1 MHSLRT
7 RAISQPVQISPT
19 LLRFNIAQFA
29 SQKDDFIAWLAA
41 WEKLAE
47 GDPYF
52 HLRTE
57 VLAKAEGGKGKADGT
72 NAENHG
78 SPTASRSAFRVP
90 NSALKTVTTDGG
102 WVDLS
107 AAARLRAASGSNG
120 ALLRADYFVAQA
132 TIAPRYY
139 EFAGVPETENEFLKS
154 FGVDQTAID
163 RLRANAGANLI
174 ISGVTAKPRRVVWA
188 QGPLGGVYSTLD
200 VAQVD
205 AERDPLRRPISA
217 AGFAFR
223 YDVSEWFVVAPNGL
237 WRTALFDAA
246 GKRQNSV
253 PDKVAKD
260 TSDPL
265 GDGIVVPLV
274 SCIRCHQEAGLRPFS
289 DDQTKLLAGRVDL
302 LSHDPNIVQRAAE
315 FYDEPRLQRQMRFDR
330 ETYTA
335 ACRLATTLSGATGS
349 ASVPGDDRID
359 SALAQSTGKA
369 SGTQRASG
377 MTPEQLAVALAAAV
391 RKFSYL
397 PVTPEQAAVEVG
409 LPLDQFKL
417 ALAATHDPVIL
428 ILLEGRSVLRGQ
440 WESSFAE
447 AALAATNSPQR
458 HGD

>member
-1 MHSLRT
+1 MQVVGYTLNALSRT

-29 SQKDDFIAWLAA
+29 SQKDEFIAWSVA

-72 NAENHG
+72 NSENHG

-102 WVDLS
+102 WVDLI
-107 AAARLRAASGSNG
+107 AAARMRAASGSIG
-120 ALLRADYFVAQA
+120 AILRADYFVAQA

-154 FGVDQTAID
+154 LGVDQTAID

-223 YDVSEWFVVAPNGL
+223 YDVSEWFAVAPNGL

-265 GDGIVVPLV
+265 GDGH
-274 SCIRCHQEAGLRPFS
+274 RRAAGLVHSLPPGSRAAS
-289 DDQTKLLAGRVDL
+289 
-302 LSHDPNIVQRAAE
+302 VQRRSNEIARRPRR
-315 FYDEPRLQRQMRFDR
+315 FVEPRSEHRPARCRVLRR
-330 ETYTA
+330 A
-335 ACRLATTLSGATGS
+335 AFATPNAFRPRNLHRRLP
-349 ASVPGDDRID
+349 PGDNSFGCHWLRQC
-359 SALAQSTGKA
+359 SGRRQS
-369 SGTQRASG
+369 
-377 MTPEQLAVALAAAV
+377 
-391 RKFSYL
+391 
-397 PVTPEQAAVEVG
+397 
-409 LPLDQFKL
+409 
-417 ALAATHDPVIL
+417 
-428 ILLEGRSVLRGQ
+428 
-440 WESSFAE
+440 
-447 AALAATNSPQR
+447 
-458 HGD
+458 